1 MCACKRK
8 AETGRLKVSNSCL
21 LSEALNIGNQEL
33 SGSICHNTNV
43 HFETEEANLHPLVI
57 QTSWNIGSYKL
68 LNDLE
73 CFSHSQDLYRSIT
86 VLGQIIKNVSKI
98 EKTVLRLG
106 ILKPA
111 RTSGA
116 DCSQL
121 QLSSEQLGWVEGRS
135 VLLALSLPT
144 WSSGRRD
151 PHTLWTLLCP
161 ARGLCCPGSLWLCS
175 RAVRIS
181 PGEPGEC
188 VPKKKAVTVICC
200 GKHACVW

>member
-43 HFETEEANLHPLVI
+43 HLETEEANLHPLVI

-111 RTSGA
+111 WTSGA
-116 DCSQL
+116 ACSQL

-135 VLLALSLPT
+135 VLLASSLSPPEAQVRGIHAP
-144 WSSGRRD
+144 SGHCFALREGCAAQA
-151 PHTLWTLLCP
+151 PCGC
-161 ARGLCCPGSLWLCS
+161 AAGL
-175 RAVRIS
+175 
-181 PGEPGEC
+181 
-188 VPKKKAVTVICC
+188 
-200 GKHACVW
+200 